1 MREIDAAEIKAQ
13 RRLELIVNNMF
24 DDAEKY
30 VAKEKK
36 DLAVTPPGYY
46 SFVTVLAVIAVSVVT
61 SLATVMLYCEWHH
74 LLK

>member
-1 MREIDAAEIKAQ
+1 MREIDVAEINAK
-13 RRLELIVNNMF
+13 RRLELIVNNMLN
-24 DDAEKY
+24 DAEKH

-36 DLAVTPPGYY
+36 DLAVTAPGYY
-46 SFVTVLAVIAVSVVT
+46 SFVAVMAVIAVSVVT